1 MQPTRAGGRIAKAT
15 KGQHR
20 TLGVSDD
27 LDHVIAVARV
37 GESDLRAL
45 ATGTSN
51 RKTVVS

>member
-1 MQPTRAGGRIAKAT
+1 MQPTRVGERITVVA
-15 KGQHR
+15 KGQDR

-37 GESDLRAL
+37 GGGDLREL

-51 RKTVVS
+51 RKTVG